1 MATIGGP
8 NNFGLFTNGDFR
20 LGTNQNFTFGT
31 INTSSQYDGIGCL
44 QLVGG
49 SGGASFS
56 SDFVEVD
63 TSQSYQMICY
73 ARTLQTGSNGSL
85 AGGHIG
91 FSCYDS
97 KYRFIDLRNCG
108 GIGNTT
114 LSRNL
119 NAGDSHVYLTSISGW
134 ESGNDVTNID
144 SFFRHVVLFP
154 ESHPEYNKPHQY
166 SRIGSGD
173 FNIYYKSAIQTDQ
186 GDWELKISN
195 SSNNDMNMPNIGY
208 STPAGTPVCRG
219 VAGGTYNYALGN
231 PNYPL
236 TWTKYSTAPFT
247 GENRNSTTPFRFATK
262 YIQFM
267 ILRNHNQRTAPSQN
281 SFIYALDNIFFGKIL
296 PGIDYRNSL

>member
-20 LGTNQNFTFGT
+20 LGSNQNFTFGT

-44 QLVGG
+44 ELVGG
-49 SGGASFS
+49 SGGTAFS

-73 ARTLQTGSNGSL
+73 ARTLETGSNGSL

-97 KYRFIDLRNCG
+97 KYRFIDLSTQG

-114 LSRNL
+114 LTRDL
-119 NAGDSHVYLTSISGW
+119 NAGDSYVYVASTG
-134 ESGNDVTNID
+134 
-144 SFFRHVVLFP
+144 SFNKTLYYFRYLLIYP
-154 ESHPEYNKPHQY
+154 ATHPEYFKPYQY
-166 SRIGSGD
+166 TRIGSGD
-173 FNIYYKSAIQTDQ
+173 YNIYYSSSITQMPE
-186 GDWELKISN
+186 GDYRLQLVTFQ
-195 SSNNDMNMPNIGY
+195 DVPTTFPNIGY
-208 STPAGTPVCRG
+208 ATPAGTPVSNG
-219 VAGGTYNYALGN
+219 QAGGTYNYALSN

-236 TWTKYSTAPFT
+236 TWTRYSTAPFT
-247 GENRNSTTPFRFATK
+247 GENRNSGIPFRFATK
-262 YIQFM
+262 YIKFM
-267 ILRNHNQRTAPSQN
+267 ILRNYNQRTAPSQS
-281 SFIYALDNIFFGKIL
+281 SFIYALDNIFFGKVL